1 MNKYRI
7 KRTVG
12 FSSTF
17 SELIWRIFLL
27 SLEHKFHLFIALG
40 AVILGASFQLMIPGL
55 LGKAVDQAI
64 EFLETS
70 NGEVEQLYWTGLLLF
85 SVSTI
90 RGFFAFTH
98 SYLGEAIGQNMAYQL
113 RMKYFEQLQK
123 LSFTYHD
130 NIHTGDL
137 ITLAILDIEGVRMFV
152 NTGFLRFF
160 FLLTLVGGGLFFM
173 LKTDLFLGLIS
184 LSFVPIIVWR
194 GTATGLKLRINWLI
208 IQEKL
213 SMLTK
218 VMDENLNGVRVVR
231 AFCSQSY
238 EMDKYDRSSLEALR
252 LFDKQIYMR
261 VSNDSLMS
269 FVFLVSFGL
278 VLWFGGQRVYS
289 GEISLGTLMTFLAF
303 MSILQQPVR
312 QIGMLVNSFS
322 RAAACGDRIFRVL
335 DRKDYVDG
343 NEKGKQVLDLGILEF
358 KNVYFSFP
366 GENQPQI
373 LEGINLRLEPGCTL
387 GITGPHGSG
396 KSTLAQLIPRF
407 YDPTSGEICLNGVD
421 LRDFQLKTLREKV
434 GLVQQDTFLF
444 TSTVKHNVLYG
455 APWASE
461 EEVIGASSKAQ
472 LHEHIDHLPH
482 SYQTLIGERGLAL
495 SGGQRQR
502 LNISRS
508 IILNSKILI
517 LDDSTSAIDAVTEKK
532 IRECLMEGASDRIT
546 IIISH
551 RLASLMHANEIIYLE
566 EGKISE
572 QGSHQELVRQGGHYA
587 RLYQLQTSY

>member
-1 MNKYRI
+1 M
-7 KRTVG
+7 
-12 FSSTF
+12 
-17 SELIWRIFLL
+17 
-27 SLEHKFHLFIALG
+27 
-40 AVILGASFQLMIPGL
+40 ILGASFQLIIPGL
-55 LGKAVDQAI
+55 LGNAVDQAI
-64 EFLETS
+64 KFFETS
-70 NGEVEQLYWTGLLLF
+70 NAEVEQLYWTGLLLF

-90 RGFFAFTH
+90 RGLFAFTH

-113 RMKYFEQLQK
+113 RMEYFDQLQK
-123 LSFTYHD
+123 LSFKYHD

-137 ITLAILDIEGVRMFV
+137 ITLGILDIEGVRMFV
-152 NTGFLRFF
+152 NTGFIRLF
-160 FLLTLVGGGLFFM
+160 FLLTLVGGGLLVM

-184 LSFVPIIVWR
+184 LSFVPIIAWR
-194 GTATGLKLRINWLI
+194 GTATGLKLRRNWLI

-218 VMDENLNGVRVVR
+218 VMDENLNGIRVVR

-238 EMDKYDRSSLEALR
+238 EMDKFDRSSMEALR
-252 LFDKQIYMR
+252 LFDKQISMR

-269 FVFLVSFGL
+269 FVFLVSLGL
-278 VLWFGGQRVYS
+278 VLWFGGQRVYI
-289 GEISLGTLMTFLAF
+289 GEISLGTLTTFLAF

-312 QIGMLVNSFS
+312 QIGMLINSFA
-322 RAAACGDRIFRVL
+322 RAASCGDRIFRVL
-335 DRKDYVDG
+335 DRKDYVDD
-343 NEKGKQVLDLGILEF
+343 NEKGEQVLELGTLEF

-387 GITGPHGSG
+387 GITGPQGSG
-396 KSTLAQLIPRF
+396 KSAFAQLIPRF
-407 YDPTSGEICLNGVD
+407 YDPTSGEIRLNGLD
-421 LRDFQLKTLREKV
+421 LRDFKLKTLRKKV
-434 GLVQQDTFLF
+434 SLVQQDTFLF
-444 TSTVKHNVLYG
+444 TSTIKHNVLYG
-455 APWASE
+455 APWASD

-472 LHEHIDHLPH
+472 LHDHIEHLPH

-508 IILNSKILI
+508 IIINSKILI
-517 LDDSTSAIDAVTEKK
+517 LDDSTSAIDAVTERK
-532 IRECLMEGASDRIT
+532 IRECLMEGDSDRIT

-572 QGSHQELVRQGGHYA
+572 QGSHQELVQQGGHYA
-587 RLYQLQTSY
+587 SLYQLQTNF

>member
-1 MNKYRI
+1 
-7 KRTVG
+7 
-12 FSSTF
+12 
-17 SELIWRIFLL
+17 
-27 SLEHKFHLFIALG
+27 
-40 AVILGASFQLMIPGL
+40 MIPGL

-184 LSFVPIIVWR
+184 LSFVPIIAWR

-218 VMDENLNGVRVVR
+218 VMDENLNGIRVVR

-278 VLWFGGQRVYS
+278 VLWFGGERVYS

-312 QIGMLVNSFS
+312 QIGMFVNSFS

-387 GITGPHGSG
+387 GITGPQGSG

-434 GLVQQDTFLF
+434 SLVQQDTFLF

-461 EEVIGASSKAQ
+461 GEVIGASSKAQ

-587 RLYQLQTSY
+587 RIFQLQTSY

>member
-17 SELIWRIFLL
+17 SELIWKILLL
-27 SLEHKFHLFIALG
+27 SLEHKFHLLIALV

-64 EFLETS
+64 ELLETS
-70 NGEVEQLYWTGLLLF
+70 NAEVEQLYWTGLLLF

-137 ITLAILDIEGVRMFV
+137 ITLGILDIEGVRMFV

-184 LSFVPIIVWR
+184 LSFVPIIAWR
-194 GTATGLKLRINWLI
+194 GTATGLKLRTNWLI

-218 VMDENLNGVRVVR
+218 VMDENLNGIRVVR

-252 LFDKQIYMR
+252 LFDKQISMR

-303 MSILQQPVR
+303 MSILRQPVR
-312 QIGMLVNSFS
+312 QFGMLVNSFA
-322 RAAACGDRIFRVL
+322 RAAACGDRIFSVL
-335 DRKDYVDG
+335 DRKDYVDD

-373 LEGINLRLEPGCTL
+373 LEGINLRLELGCTL
-387 GITGPHGSG
+387 GITGPQGSG

-434 GLVQQDTFLF
+434 SLVQQDTFLF
-444 TSTVKHNVLYG
+444 TSTVKHNILYG
-455 APWASE
+455 APWASYD
-461 EEVIGASSKAQ
+461 EVIGASSKAQ
-472 LHEHIDHLPH
+472 LHEHIEHLPH
-482 SYQTLIGERGLAL
+482 SYQTLIGERGQAL
-495 SGGQRQR
+495 SGGERQR

-517 LDDSTSAIDAVTEKK
+517 LDDSTSAIDAATEKK

-587 RLYQLQTSY
+587 RLYQLQTTY

>member
-1 MNKYRI
+1 
-7 KRTVG
+7 
-12 FSSTF
+12 
-17 SELIWRIFLL
+17 
-27 SLEHKFHLFIALG
+27 
-40 AVILGASFQLMIPGL
+40 MIPGL

-184 LSFVPIIVWR
+184 LSFVPIIAWR

-278 VLWFGGQRVYS
+278 VLWFGGERVYS

-322 RAAACGDRIFRVL
+322 RAAASGDRIFRVL

-434 GLVQQDTFLF
+434 SLVQQDTFLF

-587 RLYQLQTSY
+587 RLYQLQTTY

>member
-1 MNKYRI
+1 
-7 KRTVG
+7 
-12 FSSTF
+12 
-17 SELIWRIFLL
+17 
-27 SLEHKFHLFIALG
+27 
-40 AVILGASFQLMIPGL
+40 MIPGL

-184 LSFVPIIVWR
+184 LSFVPIIAWR

-218 VMDENLNGVRVVR
+218 VMDENLNGIRVVR

-322 RAAACGDRIFRVL
+322 RAAASGDRIFRVL

-373 LEGINLRLEPGCTL
+373 LKGINLRLEPGCTL
-387 GITGPHGSG
+387 GITGPQGSG
-396 KSTLAQLIPRF
+396 KSTLAQLF
-407 YDPTSGEICLNGVD
+407 S
-421 LRDFQLKTLREKV
+421 
-434 GLVQQDTFLF
+434 
-444 TSTVKHNVLYG
+444 
-455 APWASE
+455 
-461 EEVIGASSKAQ
+461 
-472 LHEHIDHLPH
+472 
-482 SYQTLIGERGLAL
+482 
-495 SGGQRQR
+495 
-502 LNISRS
+502 
-508 IILNSKILI
+508 
-517 LDDSTSAIDAVTEKK
+517 
-532 IRECLMEGASDRIT
+532 
-546 IIISH
+546 
-551 RLASLMHANEIIYLE
+551 
-566 EGKISE
+566 
-572 QGSHQELVRQGGHYA
+572 
-587 RLYQLQTSY
+587 

>member
-12 FSSTF
+12 LSSTF

-98 SYLGEAIGQNMAYQL
+98 SFLGEAIGQNMAYQL

-184 LSFVPIIVWR
+184 LSFVPIIAWR

-218 VMDENLNGVRVVR
+218 VMDENLNGIRVVR

-322 RAAACGDRIFRVL
+322 RAAASGDRIFRVL

-373 LEGINLRLEPGCTL
+373 LKGINLRLEPGCTL
-387 GITGPHGSG
+387 GITGPQGSG
-396 KSTLAQLIPRF
+396 KSTLAQLFPRF

-434 GLVQQDTFLF
+434 SLVQQDTFLF

-461 EEVIGASSKAQ
+461 EEVIEASSKAQ

-587 RLYQLQTSY
+587 RLYQLQTAY

>member
-1 MNKYRI
+1 
-7 KRTVG
+7 
-12 FSSTF
+12 
-17 SELIWRIFLL
+17 
-27 SLEHKFHLFIALG
+27 
-40 AVILGASFQLMIPGL
+40 MIPGL

-184 LSFVPIIVWR
+184 LSFVPIIAWR

-218 VMDENLNGVRVVR
+218 VMDENLNGIRVVR

-278 VLWFGGQRVYS
+278 VLWFGGERVYS

-312 QIGMLVNSFS
+312 QIGMLVNSFA
-322 RAAACGDRIFRVL
+322 RAASCGDRIFRVL
-335 DRKDYVDG
+335 DRKDYVDD

-387 GITGPHGSG
+387 GITGPQGSG

-407 YDPTSGEICLNGVD
+407 YDPTSGVICLNGVD

-434 GLVQQDTFLF
+434 SLVQQDTFLF
-444 TSTVKHNVLYG
+444 TSTVKHNILYG

>member
-1 MNKYRI
+1 
-7 KRTVG
+7 
-12 FSSTF
+12 
-17 SELIWRIFLL
+17 
-27 SLEHKFHLFIALG
+27 
-40 AVILGASFQLMIPGL
+40 MIPGL

-184 LSFVPIIVWR
+184 LSFVPIIAWR

-218 VMDENLNGVRVVR
+218 VMDENLNGIRVVR

-322 RAAACGDRIFRVL
+322 RAAASGDRIFRVL

-343 NEKGKQVLDLGILEF
+343 NEKGKQVLVLGILEF
-358 KNVYFSFP
+358 KNVNFSFP

-373 LEGINLRLEPGCTL
+373 LKGINLRLEPGCTL
-387 GITGPHGSG
+387 GITGPQGSV
-396 KSTLAQLIPRF
+396 KSTLAQLFPRF

-434 GLVQQDTFLF
+434 SLVQQDTFLF

-461 EEVIGASSKAQ
+461 EEVIEASSKAQ

-587 RLYQLQTSY
+587 RLYQLQTAY